1 MDRKKSVSIR
11 DIFPVVLM
19 GCLFVFIN
27 YLALLISKPFKASN
41 MAAFDNPDDPMNLI
55 LILFILLFFTIL
67 ILMITKFWR
76 KQLIQIIIL
85 GAVGYTAFY
94 VFLPIFAIILPYLL
108 SVFFSIA
115 VAAVAVSALFRYP
128 EWYVIDVCG
137 VVIGAGAIAIFGIS
151 LSIPL
156 IIVLLIVLA
165 LYDAFS
171 VYKTGHMIDIADAVM
186 DLKLP
191 VMLVVPKIR
200 HYSLLK
206 EKKSLR
212 EKLRDGE
219 ERDAFF
225 MGLGD
230 VVMPGILSVAVY
242 NSVENGFILAMF
254 TIAGALAG
262 FILLMIFV
270 VKGKPQA
277 GLPFLCSGSILGYV
291 LSSFLLFGKIWG
303 FSLLI

>member
-27 YLALLISKPFKASN
+27 YLALLISKPFEASN

>member
-76 KQLIQIIIL
+76 RQLIQIIIL